1 MAKKSSGP
9 SRREA
14 LVSVKAEDIFN
25 KPLTSREREIDRRI
39 AARQAAGDDSQIDY
53 SDIPELT
60 DEQLASAVQFRD
72 RPKKELVTVRIRSDV
87 LQWLRGKGP
96 GHLTRIN
103 DILVTV
109 MEAEQR
115 VKKGA

>member
-1 MAKKSSGP
+1 MAKKLSGS

-14 LVSVKAEDIFN
+14 LVSVKAEDIL
-25 KPLTSREREIDRRI
+25 KRPLTKREREIDRRI
-39 AARQAAGDDSQIDY
+39 AGKQAAGDDSQTNY

-60 DEQLASAVQFRD
+60 DEELASAVRFRD
-72 RPKKELVTVRIRSDV
+72 RPKKELVTVRIRADV
-87 LQWLRGKGP
+87 LKWLRDKGP

-103 DILVTV
+103 DILVNI

-115 VKKGA
+115 VKKSA

>member
-1 MAKKSSGP
+1 MAKKSSGS
-9 SRREA
+9 SRREP
-14 LVSVKAEDIFN
+14 LVRVKAEDIFN
-25 KPLTSREREIDRRI
+25 RPLTDRQREIDRRI
-39 AARQAAGDDSQIDY
+39 AERQAAGDDSHIDY

-60 DEQLASAVQFRD
+60 DEQLASAVRFRD

-87 LQWLRGKGP
+87 LRWLRDKGP

-103 DILVTV
+103 DILVNV

-115 VKKGA
+115 VKKSA